1 MKRRNFLEIAGAGM
15 VGSAL
20 TPGHVI
26 GSSLAGQAIKWV
38 KTFDSNLF
46 GQVICEGQNLV
57 RSTGGSV
64 LDACCVM
71 ADDPMQKSVLNLR
84 LGAEASEQF
93 GLKANLRHQLLK
105 SGMIQGEDLLEA
117 TLVVRNTSSSPKEI
131 DVKFISSAH
140 ASDQFVSQKLYVP
153 ISAAGLFKDDRHAS
167 IGSLDF
173 LTDCDNE
180 VGKDSFACHYLEPMA
195 SNPSVRK
202 TRALLLAP
210 VIDSYYPG
218 TPWRVAMFTESCLAC
233 EFRQSTSE
241 QNIPTWSTQQRI
253 SLKAGEERV
262 LRCFLQ
268 LHREDSGVAWK
279 AFHRYGH
286 HELAEVPEWLREV
299 KVHYYDFLSSAH
311 GKDGHRGDGYEA
323 DLKYFKQFQV
333 GMATQHGYYPSIGDF
348 LQPDRASWKAMQGDK
363 NGSVEMSIAKMK
375 ERIAA
380 TRAVGTHPAVY
391 MHTLC
396 FDDASPLFGKLK
408 DSIMVNEQGKQI
420 PYPWSN
426 VDTAGSNWFMS
437 FASKDWRD
445 HLLKQTA
452 YIMEILNPDAIVL
465 DETFL
470 CLGYDEHPDRKG
482 PLSNHSIGVIKD
494 MRSLIHS
501 YGKEKALLTS
511 DCSMAGM
518 VLWADGEAGDHSY
531 PNLLGNP
538 LYRKMPIRF
547 QAPLC
552 SKPWIPCSWHF
563 IQMWEP
569 QMDLAR
575 KIKTGV
581 GVANGY
587 IEFNGLRNLPEN
599 VATKIK
605 QDIHSLF

>member
-15 VGSAL
+15 VGAAL
-20 TPGHVI
+20 IPEHVI
-26 GSSLAGQAIKWV
+26 GLTKPGKTIKWM
-38 KTFDSNLF
+38 KTSGSNLF
-46 GQVICEGQNLV
+46 GQVIGEGQNFV
-57 RSTGGSV
+57 RSSSASV
-64 LDACCVM
+64 LDAFCII
-71 ADDPMQKSVLNLR
+71 ADDTKGKSALNLKP
-84 LGAEASEQF
+84 GSESAEQF
-93 GLKANLRHQLLK
+93 ALKANLRHRLHQ
-105 SGMIQGEDLLEA
+105 SGKTPGEDLLEA
-117 TLVVRNTSSSPKEI
+117 TLVLRNTGSAIKNI
-131 DVKFISSAH
+131 DVKFISSTH
-140 ASDQFVSQKLYVP
+140 ASDQFTAQQLYIP

-167 IGSLDF
+167 IGSLEF
-173 LTDCDNE
+173 LTDCDNK
-180 VGKDSFACHYLEPMA
+180 VGKDAFACHYLEPMA

-202 TRALLLAP
+202 TKALLLAP

-218 TPWRVAMFTESCLAC
+218 TPWRVAMFTESSQAC
-233 EFRQSTSE
+233 EFSQITNE
-241 QNIPTWSTQQRI
+241 QKIPTWSTQQRI
-253 SLKAGEERV
+253 TLKAGEERV
-262 LRCFLQ
+262 MRCFLHIHQ
-268 LHREDSGVAWK
+268 EDSGVAWK

-311 GKDGHRGDGYEA
+311 GKEGHRGDGYEA
-323 DLKYFKQFQV
+323 DLAYFKQYRV

-348 LQPDRASWKAMQGDK
+348 LQPDRPSWQAMRGDK
-363 NGSVEMSIAKMK
+363 NGSVEMSIKKMK

-380 TRAVGTHPAVY
+380 TRAVGTRPAVY

-408 DSIMVNEQGKQI
+408 DSIMVNEQGKPI

-437 FASKDWRD
+437 FAAKDWRD
-445 HLLKQTA
+445 HLLKQTE
-452 YIMEILNPDAIVL
+452 YIMEILHPDAIVF

-482 PLSNHSIGVIKD
+482 PLSTRSIPY
-494 MRSLIHS
+494 MREMRDLIHS
-501 YGKEKALLTS
+501 YGKDKALLTS

-587 IEFNGLRNLPEN
+587 IEFNGLKGLPTD
-599 VATKIK
+599 VATAIK
-605 QDIHSLF
+605 NDIQSLF

>member
-1 MKRRNFLEIAGAGM
+1 MKRRNFIEIAGAGI
-15 VGSAL
+15 VASAL
-20 TPGHVI
+20 MPERVI
-26 GSSLAGQAIKWV
+26 GLTKSIQTMKWM
-38 KTFDSNLF
+38 KTSGSNMF
-46 GQVICEGQNLV
+46 SQVICDGQNFV
-57 RSTGGSV
+57 RFSNASV
-64 LDACCVM
+64 MDACCFIE
-71 ADDPMQKSVLNLR
+71 DGTNGKSVLNLR
-84 LGAEASEQF
+84 PGSEESEQF
-93 GLKANLRHQLLK
+93 GLKANLRHQLHK
-105 SGMIQGEDLLEA
+105 SGMAIGEDLLEA
-117 TLVVRNTSSSPKEI
+117 TLVVRNTGSSIKGI
-131 DVKFISSAH
+131 DVKFISSTH
-140 ASDQFVSQKLYVP
+140 ASDQFAEQKLYVP

-173 LTDCDNE
+173 LTDCDNM

-195 SNPSVRK
+195 SNPTVRK
-202 TRALLLAP
+202 TTALLLAP

-218 TPWRVAMFTESCLAC
+218 TPWRVAMFTESSQAC
-233 EFRQSTSE
+233 EFKQSTNE
-241 QNIPTWSTQQRI
+241 QNIPVWSTQQRI
-253 SLKAGEERV
+253 TLKAGEERV
-262 LRCFLQ
+262 MRCFLQ
-268 LHREDSGVAWK
+268 VHKGDSGIAWK
-279 AFHRYGH
+279 AFHHFGH
-286 HELAEVPEWLREV
+286 HEIAEVPEWLREV

-311 GKDGHRGDGYEA
+311 GKEGHRGDGYEA
-323 DLKYFKQFQV
+323 DLEYFKQYRV

-348 LQPDRASWKAMQGDK
+348 LQPDRPSWQAMRGDK
-363 NGSVEMSIAKMK
+363 NGSVEMSVKKMK

-408 DSIMVNEQGKQI
+408 ASIMVNEQGKQI

-437 FASKDWRD
+437 FAAKDWRD
-445 HLLKQTA
+445 HLLKQTE
-452 YIMEILNPDAIVL
+452 YIMEILNPDAIVF

-482 PLSNHSIGVIKD
+482 PLSAHSIPYMIE
-494 MRSLIHS
+494 MRDLIHS
-501 YGKEKALLTS
+501 YGKDKALLTS

-575 KIKTGV
+575 KINTGV

-587 IEFNGLRNLPEN
+587 IEFNGLKGLPTD
-599 VATKIK
+599 VATVIK
-605 QDIHSLF
+605 KDIQSLF